1 MILYIHQKT
10 KPKRRKK
17 MRKNVKKWFS
27 LTITVALV
35 GGLLAGCG
43 GSSAGED
50 VGSKAEA
57 QGGKDKEIV
66 FWHIGTD
73 EPDISVFE
81 NAVEEFNHNTKSGYT
96 IKNVAVEPDA
106 YKEKLII
113 AMSSGECP
121 DIYTNWAGGP
131 LNEYIEAGYAQPLD
145 ELYEKSTW
153 KDKILEA
160 TVSQGMYNDKL
171 YGIGMLNVAVSGI
184 FYNKDIFAEYGLEV
198 PTTVSGLEAVCDTL
212 VEKGKIPFA
221 LANAPKWT
229 GSMYFMNLAT
239 RKGGLEP
246 FNAAVAGTGSFE
258 DECFI
263 YAGEKIQDW
272 VNKGYFPEGVNS
284 LSEGDGQSKQMF
296 YTEEAAM
303 KVIGSWDV
311 GAYKAD
317 NEEFYNKVGWFPFP
331 AVDGSAVDSSIM
343 IGTSGDQFISFNC
356 EGEKLEA
363 AFELFEYYF
372 DDAYSQYMV
381 DVGKIPPVKGAD
393 TIVKEEIVQDIV
405 AKVEEASATQL
416 WYDQYLPPAVSQVH
430 LDTCQEIFGLTITP
444 QEAAQQF
451 QAAMEEYNKE

>member
-1 MILYIHQKT
+1 
-10 KPKRRKK
+10 
-17 MRKNVKKWFS
+17 MRKRVTKWIS
-27 LTITVALV
+27 IMMAAVMAGGMLT
-35 GGLLAGCG
+35 GCE
-43 GSSAGED
+43 SSSDSSGER
-50 VGSKAEA
+50 AEA
-57 QGGKDKEIV
+57 GGNEDKEIV

-81 NAVEEFNHNTKSGYT
+81 NAVEEFNKNTDSGYT

-121 DIYTNWAGGP
+121 DIYTNWSGGP
-131 LNEYIEAGYAQPLD
+131 MNEYVEAGFAQPLD
-145 ELYEKSTW
+145 QLYEKSSW
-153 KDKILEA
+153 RDKILDA
-160 TVSQGMYNDKL
+160 TLAQGKYNDKL
-171 YGIGMLNVAVSGI
+171 YGVGMLNVAVSGI
-184 FYNKDIFAEYGLEV
+184 FYNKDIFAEYDLEV
-198 PTTVSGLEAVCDTL
+198 PKTISELEAVCDIL
-212 VEKGKIPFA
+212 AEKGKIPFA

-246 FNAAVAGTGSFE
+246 FNNAVAGTGSFE

-263 YAGEKIQDW
+263 YAGEKIQEW

-303 KVIGSWDV
+303 KVIGSWDA
-311 GAYKAD
+311 GSYKAD
-317 NEEFYNKVGWFPFP
+317 DEEFYNKVGWFSFP
-331 AVDGSAVDSSIM
+331 GVDESDVDSSIM

-363 AFELFEYYF
+363 AFGLLEYYF
-372 DDAYSQYMV
+372 TDDYTQYMA

-393 TIVKEEIVQDIV
+393 TMIKEDLIKDIV

-416 WYDQYLPPAVSQVH
+416 WYDQYLPPTVSQVH
-430 LDTCQEIFGLTITP
+430 LDTCQELFGLTMTP
-444 QEAAQQF
+444 EEAAKQF
-451 QAAMEEYNKE
+451 QAAMESYIKE